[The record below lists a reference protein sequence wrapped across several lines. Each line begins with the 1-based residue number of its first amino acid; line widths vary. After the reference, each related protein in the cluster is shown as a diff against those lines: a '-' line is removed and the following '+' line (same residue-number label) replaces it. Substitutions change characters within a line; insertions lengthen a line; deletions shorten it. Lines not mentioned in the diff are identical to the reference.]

1 MSDVTAVPLRPV
13 GKSGIVALWTG
24 VALFLAGGAYAAYV
38 VSERPAM
45 SVMTADQF
53 MAANARRWGV
63 QKTASGIEYQVIK
76 AGNGPKPTSSDI
88 AIVDYKGT
96 LTNGT
101 PFDASQPGHPAKL
114 PVAAVVPGF
123 SEALMLMPKGATY
136 RFWIPPQLA
145 YGPND
150 NGPIPGNSVLVFDL
164 TLEDIEAITPEMIQ
178 RMQMMQQMQ
187 QQQQQAQQPG
197 Q

>member
-13 GKSGIVALWTG
+13 GKSGIVALWAG
-24 VALFLAGGAYAAYV
+24 IGLFLAGGAYAAY
-38 VSERPAM
+38 SASQTAAM
-45 SVMTADQF
+45 SLMTADQF
-53 MAANARRWGV
+53 LAANAKRWGV
-63 QKTASGIEYQVIK
+63 HTTASGIEYKIIK
-76 AGNGPKPTSSDI
+76 AGNGPKPTPTDI
-88 AIVDYKGT
+88 ALVDYKGS

-101 PFDASQPGHPAKL
+101 QFDASQPGHPAKL

-123 SEALMLMPKGATY
+123 AEALTLMPKGATY
-136 RFWIPPQLA
+136 RFWIPPQLG

-164 TLEDIEAITPEMIQ
+164 TLEDIQQITPEMIQ

-187 QQQQQAQQPG
+187 QQQAQQSG

>member
-13 GKSGIVALWTG
+13 GKSGIAALWAG
-24 VALFLAGGAYAAYV
+24 IGLFLAGGAYAAYCA
-38 VSERPAM
+38 SQTAAM
-45 SVMTADQF
+45 SVMAPDQF
-53 MAANARRWGV
+53 LAANAKRWGV
-63 QKTASGIEYQVIK
+63 HTTASGIEYKIIK
-76 AGNGPKPTSSDI
+76 AGNGPKPTPSDI
-88 AIVDYKGT
+88 ALVDYKGS

-101 PFDASQPGHPAKL
+101 QFDASQPGHPAKL

-123 SEALMLMPKGATY
+123 AEALTLMPKGATY
-136 RFWIPPQLA
+136 RFWIPPQLG

-164 TLEDIEAITPEMIQ
+164 TLQDIQQITPEMIQ

-187 QQQQQAQQPG
+187 QQQAQQSG

>member
-13 GKSGIVALWTG
+13 GKSGIAALWVG
-24 VALFLAGGAYAAYV
+24 IGLFLAGGAYAAYSLSQTAV
-38 VSERPAM
+38 MSAM
-45 SVMTADQF
+45 TSDQF
-53 MAANARRWGV
+53 LAANGKRWGV
-63 QKTASGIEYQVIK
+63 HTTSSGVQYQVIK
-76 AGNGPKPTSSDI
+76 AGDGPKPTPNDI
-88 AIVDYKGT
+88 AVVDYKGT

-101 PFDASQPGHPAKL
+101 RFDASQPGPPAKL

-123 SEALMLMPKGATY
+123 AEALTLMPKGATY
-136 RFWIPPQLA
+136 RFWIPPQLG

-164 TLEDIEAITPEMIQ
+164 TLQDIQPITPEMIQ

-187 QQQQQAQQPG
+187 QQQAEQSG